1 MTIADEKVSVFQ
13 KPFRLTQE
21 IEVGKAAKSGSN
33 VVVAGTVNYQACDDK
48 VCFPPDSAPVSWTI
62 SVK

>member
-1 MTIADEKVSVFQ
+1 VAVYQ

-21 IEVGKAAKSGSN
+21 VAVDKSAKAGSN

-48 VCFPPDSAPVSWTI
+48 VCFPPESASVTWTVA
-62 SVK
+62 VK